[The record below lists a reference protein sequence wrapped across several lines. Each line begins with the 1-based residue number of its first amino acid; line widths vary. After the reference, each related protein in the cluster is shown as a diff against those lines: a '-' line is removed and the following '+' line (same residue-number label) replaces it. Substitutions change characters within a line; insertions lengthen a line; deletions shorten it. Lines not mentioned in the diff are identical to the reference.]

1 MSDYDA
7 IKETVFH
14 YFEGY
19 RDKDRERLEKAFSL
33 EIANMM
39 GYIKN
44 KEGELKLFSRTMR
57 ESIDE
62 WVAPDYTPFEL
73 SDGNILA
80 VDIFS
85 DVGATVLFDFGGKYL
100 ESYQLV
106 KIGGAWRIVNKFI
119 VNCNNL
125 HLA

>member
-44 KEGELKLFSRTMR
+44 KEGEAGTIFDD
-57 ESIDE
+57 DE
-62 WVAPDYTPFEL
+62 RVH
-73 SDGNILA
+73 
-80 VDIFS
+80 
-85 DVGATVLFDFGGKYL
+85 
-100 ESYQLV
+100 
-106 KIGGAWRIVNKFI
+106 R
-119 VNCNNL
+119 
-125 HLA
+125 

>member
-44 KEGELKLFSRTMR
+44 EEGKLMR
-57 ESIDE
+57 ESIDK
-62 WVAPDYTPFEL
+62 WVAPDYTPYFPRDNPL
-73 SDGNILA
+73 NRILF
-80 VDIFS
+80 VPNLGFKN
-85 DVGATVLFDFGGKYL
+85 L
-100 ESYQLV
+100 
-106 KIGGAWRIVNKFI
+106 KIAAR
-119 VNCNNL
+119 
-125 HLA
+125 HE

>member
-33 EIANMM
+33 EIASMM

-44 KEGELKLFSRTMR
+44 EEGKLKLFSRTMR

-62 WVAPDYTPFEL
+62 WVAPDYAPFDF

-85 DVGATVLFDFGGKYL
+85 DVGATVLFDFGGRYL
-100 ESYQLV
+100 ESYQLA
-106 KIGGAWRIVNKFI
+106 KIDGAWRIVNKFI
-119 VNCNNL
+119 VNP
-125 HLA
+125 